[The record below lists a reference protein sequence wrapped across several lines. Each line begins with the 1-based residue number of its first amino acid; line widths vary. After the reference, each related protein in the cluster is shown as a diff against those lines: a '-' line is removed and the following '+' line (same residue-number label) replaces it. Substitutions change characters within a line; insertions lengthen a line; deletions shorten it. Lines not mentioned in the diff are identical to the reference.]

1 MEKEKNIKTEG
12 TMKKKKQYI
21 APEIRVIEIEQGCI
35 MNQSWKI
42 FDDDENGNPSLDDS
56 GHVIEGDLPGTS
68 TNPSKDSNPFSGDW
82 EL

>member
-12 TMKKKKQYI
+12 TMKKKKPYV
-21 APEIRVIEIEQGCI
+21 APEIKVIEMERGNI
-35 MNQSWKI
+35 MNQSWRVY
-42 FDDDENGNPSLDDS
+42 DNDGNLDDS
-56 GHVIEGDLPGTS
+56 GHVIEGDLPGTN

>member
-12 TMKKKKQYI
+12 TMKKKKQYV
-21 APEIRVIEIEQGCI
+21 APEIKVIEMERGNI
-35 MNQSWKI
+35 MNQSWRVY
-42 FDDDENGNPSLDDS
+42 DNDGNLDDS
-56 GHVIEGDLPGTS
+56 GHVIEGDLPGTN

>member
-12 TMKKKKQYI
+12 TMKKKKKYV

-35 MNQSWKI
+35 MNQSWRVYDN
-42 FDDDENGNPSLDDS
+42 DDNLDDS

>member
-12 TMKKKKQYI
+12 TMKRKKTYI
-21 APEIRVIEIEQGCI
+21 APEIKVIEMERGSI
-35 MNQSWKI
+35 MNQSWRVY
-42 FDDDENGNPSLDDS
+42 DNDGNLDDS
-56 GHVIEGDLPGTS
+56 GHVIEGDLPGTN

>member
-1 MEKEKNIKTEG
+1 
-12 TMKKKKQYI
+12 MKKKKQYV
-21 APEIRVIEIEQGCI
+21 APDIKVIEIEQGCI
-35 MNQSWKI
+35 MNQSWRVYDN
-42 FDDDENGNPSLDDS
+42 DDNLDDS